1 MKIQLIN
8 YSGEN
13 DKNYD
18 VIDCNSFGNAMSLDM
33 YDLNIID
40 LSSEYLWRNN
50 SHNTDYDTLSSDND
64 LKTLRYSIVNSQSTK
79 FIYILPKNILFR
91 TECNIRNSYTNGN
104 YHSSKLLKDM
114 LNICLNHLWK
124 IVVTNN
130 FYIHY
135 ERTQTTIDD
144 ISIEADF
151 YFYPLTKYNA
161 FNVEEVI
168 HFENEIYSDD
178 SNKLVS
184 YTDGRYTLT
193 TLQFEDG
200 EALNKYLNQIYKN
213 DSKEEYPKWFE
224 EISFFDDNVQKEAIE
239 IEKRQIVESKQKI
252 KPAQEILKANR
263 RFESILFKTGQ
274 ALEEILVSMLKEM
287 FDVNSEF
294 IDTKN
299 EDFSFEKNGIHYLFE
314 FKGLTKDIK
323 KSNIS
328 QLMTHVHKYAE
339 EKEISEDSIKR
350 IIIVNRYKN
359 EVPKDRLLVSPNVI
373 KVAENPIMNVLII
386 DTVQFLKIFEKY
398 RYGELSS
405 EQCLELFNGIG
416 LLDLNNK

>member
-104 YHSSKLLKDM
+104 YRSSKLLKDM

-224 EISFFDDNVQKEAIE
+224 EINFFDDNVQKKAIE
-239 IEKRQIVESKQKI
+239 TEERQIVESKQKI
-252 KPAQEILKANR
+252 ELAQEKLKENKH
-263 RFESILFKTGQ
+263 FESILFKTGQ
-274 ALEEILVSMLKEM
+274 SLEEILVSMLKEM
-287 FDVNSEF
+287 FDENSEF
-294 IDTKN
+294 IDTKD

-314 FKGLTKDIK
+314 FKGLTKDVK

-328 QLMTHVHKYAE
+328 QLTTHAYKYAE
-339 EKEISEDSIKR
+339 RNKISDDSIKR
-350 IIIVNRYKN
+350 IIIVTRHKDRA
-359 EVPKDRLLVSPNVI
+359 PKDRSLISHNVVE
-373 KVAENPIMNVLII
+373 VAKNSMNNVLII
-386 DTVQFLKIFEKY
+386 DTVQFLKMFEKY
-398 RYGELSS
+398 RSGELSS

>member
-1 MKIQLIN
+1 MKVQLIN

-50 SHNTDYDTLSSDND
+50 NYTPDYNILSSDND
-64 LKTLRYSIVNSQSTK
+64 LKTLRHSIVNSQSTK

-91 TECNIRNSYTNGN
+91 TENIRNSYTNGN
-104 YHSSKLLKDM
+104 YRSSKLLKDM
-114 LNICLNHLWK
+114 LSLYLTHLWK
-124 IVVTNN
+124 IVVTSS
-130 FYIHY
+130 FGIYY
-135 ERTQTTIDD
+135 EKTFTTIDNV
-144 ISIEADF
+144 SIGADF
-151 YFYPLTKYNA
+151 YFCTRHSGVNG
-161 FNVEEVI
+161 EEI
-168 HFENEIYSDD
+168 INFENTIYSDD

-213 DSKEEYPKWFE
+213 DSKEEYPEWFE

-239 IEKRQIVESKQKI
+239 TEERRIAESQQKI
-252 KPAQEILKANR
+252 KSAQEILKANR

-274 ALEEILVSMLKEM
+274 DLEEMLVSMLKEM
-287 FDVNSEF
+287 FDINSEF
-294 IDTKN
+294 IDTKD

-314 FKGLTKDIK
+314 FKGLTKDVK
-323 KSNIS
+323 KSSIS
-328 QLMTHVHKYAE
+328 QLTTHAYKYAE
-339 EKEISEDSIKR
+339 QNEIADDSIKR
-350 IIIVNRYKN
+350 IMIVTRYKDK
-359 EVPKDRLLVSPNVI
+359 VPKDRLPISHNVI
-373 KVAENPIMNVLII
+373 EVAKNSMNNVLII

-398 RYGELSS
+398 RSGELSS